1 MKKIALILALAALV
15 VVNLSVHYVVV
26 RWDMTDDK
34 RYSISVPTQQLLKE
48 LQAPLQVSILL
59 DGELNAGFLRLKR
72 ATEEM
77 VSEIGV
83 YAGNGVE
90 MVVAKQQDMAN
101 LEPTVIH
108 ERTHKGQTAQTTIY
122 PYALVKYGKRTKVV
136 SLLKNQRG
144 VSGEENLNRS
154 IENLEYAFVEAI
166 RSLTQKE
173 VKKVAFLEGHGELD
187 ERYVYDLTQALAQY
201 YQVDRGVLG
210 LEVGVL
216 DDYQVV
222 IIADPQEAFSE
233 TDKYILDQYLMQ
245 GGRILW
251 VVNGVRF
258 SDDYLSSQ
266 GATPIVALDLNIN
279 DMLFRYG
286 ARINHV
292 LVQDL
297 QCLPVPVDVSK
308 DAAQPNWQPM
318 PWTYAPLLLTSQTS
332 PVTRNVAQVNAALAS
347 SVDMVGGEDGI
358 HKEVLLATS
367 SNSKTTGVPARVD
380 LSFGVEDEQSFRYTF
395 IPVALS
401 LEGVFTS
408 LYAYQLP
415 PKQIVNQHP
424 TRKQSV
430 LTRQIVVAAGSAIRN
445 EWQQGRPLPLGYDR
459 YTQMQFGNRDFM
471 VNAVL
476 YLADEEGWMNLRQ
489 KEIRLRMINDQ
500 RARQSRVTAQVVSIV
515 IPLLILGCLGIT
527 FTWIRRRKYVK

>member
-1 MKKIALILALAALV
+1 
-15 VVNLSVHYVVV
+15 
-26 RWDMTDDK
+26 
-34 RYSISVPTQQLLKE
+34 
-48 LQAPLQVSILL
+48 
-59 DGELNAGFLRLKR
+59 
-72 ATEEM
+72 
-77 VSEIGV
+77 
-83 YAGNGVE
+83 
-90 MVVAKQQDMAN
+90 
-101 LEPTVIH
+101 
-108 ERTHKGQTAQTTIY
+108 
-122 PYALVKYGKRTKVV
+122 
-136 SLLKNQRG
+136 
-144 VSGEENLNRS
+144 
-154 IENLEYAFVEAI
+154 
-166 RSLTQKE
+166 
-173 VKKVAFLEGHGELD
+173 
-187 ERYVYDLTQALAQY
+187 
-201 YQVDRGVLG
+201 
-210 LEVGVL
+210 
-216 DDYQVV
+216 
-222 IIADPQEAFSE
+222 
-233 TDKYILDQYLMQ
+233 
-245 GGRILW
+245 
-251 VVNGVRF
+251 
-258 SDDYLSSQ
+258 
-266 GATPIVALDLNIN
+266 
-279 DMLFRYG
+279 
-286 ARINHV
+286 
-292 LVQDL
+292 
-297 QCLPVPVDVSK
+297 VDVSK

-332 PVTRNVAQVNAALAS
+332 PVTRNVTQVNAALAS

-415 PKQIVNQHP
+415 PEQIVNQHP

-515 IPLLILGCLGIT
+515 IPLLILGCLGVT